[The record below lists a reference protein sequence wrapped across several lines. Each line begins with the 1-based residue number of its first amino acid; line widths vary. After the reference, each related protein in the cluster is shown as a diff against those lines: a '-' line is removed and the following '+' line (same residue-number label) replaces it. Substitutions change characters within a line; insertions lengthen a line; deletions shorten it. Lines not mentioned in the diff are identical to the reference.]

1 MSLFTKTANDVFA
14 PYNSDGSPREPVPQE
29 AQVWG
34 TEVEQS
40 LLAFQAGGGI
50 IFETK
55 AEMDAALNYAA
66 NQSAWVMGDDTV
78 ENNGVYRKI
87 GASGVGSWERLGDL
101 PYSFIRAN
109 DVGAGTP
116 NAIQATTS
124 IPVSGSALIWMNVF
138 EANTASPVIVSF
150 NGGSALTIKT
160 NSGND
165 VAAGGLVAGMIV
177 LGIVSGS
184 TFRLVSDQASAAVLA
199 GCEAARDAALSAVP
213 NSFPSNRAAL
223 KSIDTTTHVAAY
235 LREAG
240 REGQFVW
247 KAGDYSAQIA
257 ADPLEG
263 LYIKA
268 DGVPSASGAW
278 VRHGEW
284 ALQGGYAEWF
294 GAVADYDQDDGSGTD
309 NDDAI
314 NAALSLLP
322 RVFLAGGYYR
332 IADTVELGPYRSLV
346 YQFGAQ
352 SMPVGDTD
360 YFKLNTRA
368 CLVPRNLPRRHVIN
382 SMITQCELSGGV
394 LANPSAAEIYTV
406 SSAGRLANYRIMDFT
421 NQDASG
427 ATRATQ
433 RLLSIA
439 VKGSRG
445 ASVEGVSVRTTRAN
459 GNFVSDAADTDFG
472 NQCDIG
478 FLGENAFFGSLK
490 KSVIT
495 WAFRD
500 AAVLLITDDV
510 TGDSPDYHPQTDRF
524 FISECLIEGHC
535 GFAVRGPDRVRISA
549 VTTTTIRVKWFK
561 SHRFASTGSINA
573 DGSDYTYSSLT
584 YDAGTQE
591 LVFGGLSADPVA
603 AGVAVGDE
611 LIRTEDTRTFGS
623 GGVSVNNS
631 FIRSISHPSL
641 KISTDGF
648 FTDFFAMS
656 GRSVELSGLGIRGA
670 IFHNTYVHGREDIS
684 VWVQDGNDV
693 YFATADYHEAKF
705 LAEGAGSNVSRFI
718 ALGFDAKVARGIPQP
733 IGNAG
738 DIHFIGWSQTEGGTD
753 MRPTYRTASNYG
765 RFGSGSGIN
774 DGLFE
779 PSRCSNDTG
788 YAYGN
793 TNFGVALVHRL
804 PIIRGTNHGYVMCS
818 PFLTPVHSIDS
829 SYRQAWGTGQWSVAA
844 DLPYAFNFYFGANS
858 IANLANTSSTSIAA
872 WRVENTAG
880 NAWYGVDVDGFG
892 VLRSN
897 GVSRIKFGPN
907 KLNPATDS
915 NIDLGIAA
923 TGRYRDLFLLNAPT
937 VTSEAS
943 DKVWRGGLTAV
954 ELRVARRLSSLIG
967 LFQWK
972 DAIAEKEPQGKVA
985 RLHAGVTAQSVV
997 AAFEAEGL
1005 DPFEYGL
1012 VGLDAWEEQAP
1023 VLDEEGNEVQPSIK
1037 AGSRHSLRPDELW
1050 AFIAAGFEARLQV
1063 LEKEQ

>member
-1 MSLFTKTANDVFA
+1 MSLFTKTADDVFA

-34 TEVEQS
+34 TEVERS

-101 PYSFIRAN
+101 PYSFIRAT

-165 VAAGGLVAGMIV
+165 VVAGGLTAGMIV
-177 LGIVSGS
+177 MGIVSGS
-184 TFRLVSDQASAAVLA
+184 TFRLVSDQASAAILA
-199 GCEAARDAALSAVP
+199 ACEAARDAALSAVP

-223 KSIDTTTHVAAY
+223 KAIDTTTHVAAY
-235 LREAG
+235 LREPG
-240 REGQFVW
+240 REGQFAW

-268 DGVPSASGAW
+268 DGVAAASGAW
-278 VRHGEW
+278 VRHGGW

-332 IADTVELGPYRSLV
+332 TADTVELGPYRSLV

-360 YFKLNTRA
+360 YFRLNTRA

-394 LANPSAAEIYTV
+394 LANPSAAESYTA

-459 GNFVSDAADTDFG
+459 GNFVSDATDTDFG

-535 GFAVRGPDRVRISA
+535 GFALRGPDRIRISA

-591 LVFGGLSADPVA
+591 LVFGGLSADPIA

-656 GRSVELSGLGIRGA
+656 GRSVELSGLGIRGI
-670 IFHNTYVHGREDIS
+670 IFHNTFVHGREDIS
-684 VWVQDGNDV
+684 VWVQDCNDV

-858 IANLANTSSTSIAA
+858 IANLANTSSTAIAA

-880 NAWYGVDVDGFG
+880 NAWYGVDTDGFG

-915 NIDLGIAA
+915 NIDLGTAA

-943 DKVWRGGLTAV
+943 DKVWRGGLTEA

-967 LFQWK
+967 LFQWR
-972 DAIAEKEPQGKVA
+972 DAIAEKEPKGKVA

-997 AAFEAEGL
+997 SAFEAEGL
-1005 DPFEYGL
+1005 DAFKYGL
-1012 VGLDAWEEQAP
+1012 VGLDRWEDQAA
-1023 VLDEEGNEVQPSIK
+1023 VLDEEGNEIQPHIT

-1050 AFIAAGFEARLQV
+1050 AFMAAGFEARLAA
-1063 LEKEQ
+1063 LEG

>member
-1 MSLFTKTANDVFA
+1 MGNIMVELAANIWADGPSSD
-14 PYNSDGSPREPVPQE
+14 PYEPDKAQIRE
-29 AQVWG
+29 WG
-34 TEVEQS
+34 TWIE
-40 LLAFQAGGGI
+40 GI
-50 IFETK
+50 ITAFTSNGGLVYSSK
-55 AEMDAALNYAA
+55 AAMEADLAHAEKTM
-66 NQSAWVMGDDTV
+66 AWVIGDPV
-78 ENNGVYRKI
+78 AANNGVYGKV
-87 GASGVGSWERLGDL
+87 GASGTGSWTRRSDL
-101 PYSFIRAN
+101 PFSFIVAN
-109 DVGAGTP
+109 DAGAGTP
-116 NAIQATTS
+116 VAIQATTA
-124 IPVSGSALIWMNVF
+124 IPISGSALVWMEVA
-138 EANTASPVIVSF
+138 ETNTGSPVTVAF
-150 NGGSALTIKT
+150 NGGAALTIKT

-165 VAAGGLVAGMIV
+165 VAVGGLTAGMIV
-177 LGIVSGS
+177 MGIVSGS
-184 TFRLVSDQASAAVLA
+184 TFRLVSDQASSAVLA
-199 GCEAARDAALSAVP
+199 ACEAARDAAMSAVP
-213 NSFPSNRAAL
+213 NQFPATRAAL
-223 KSIDTTTHVAAY
+223 KAINTATHTAAY

-247 KAGDYSAQIA
+247 RTGDFSALIA
-257 ADPLEG
+257 ADPREG
-263 LYIKA
+263 IYIKA
-268 DGVPSASGAW
+268 DAVATTAGAW
-278 VRHGEW
+278 VRQGLW
-284 ALQGGYAEWF
+284 AVQGGYAEWF
-294 GAVADYDQDDGSGTD
+294 GAVADYDETDGSGTD

-314 NAALSLLP
+314 NAALALLP

-332 IADTVELGPYRSLV
+332 TADTVELGPYRSLV

-360 YFKLNTRA
+360 YFRLNTRA
-368 CLVPRNLPRRHVIN
+368 CIVPRNLPRRHVIN

-394 LANPSAAEIYTV
+394 LANPSAAESYTA

-445 ASVEGVSVRTTRAN
+445 ASVEGVSIRTTRAN

-500 AAVLLITDDV
+500 AAVLLVTDDV
-510 TGDSPDYHPQTDRF
+510 TGDAPDYHPQTDRF

-561 SHRFASTGSINA
+561 SHRFAQTGSIYA
-573 DGSDYTYSSLT
+573 DGSSYTYSSLT

-641 KISTDGF
+641 NASTDGF

-656 GRSVELSGLGIRGA
+656 GRDVELSGLGIRGI
-670 IFHNTYVHGREDIS
+670 IFHNTFVHGREDIS
-684 VWVQDGNDV
+684 VWVQDCNDV

-718 ALGFDAKVARGIPQP
+718 ALGLDAKLARGIPQP

-738 DIHFIGWSQTEGGTD
+738 DIHLIGWSQTESGTD

-829 SYRQAWGTGQWSVAA
+829 SYRQAWGTGQWSVTA
-844 DLPYAFNFYFGANS
+844 DLPYAFNFYGGASS
-858 IANLANTSSTSIAA
+858 IANLANTASTSIAA

-880 NAWYGVDVDGFG
+880 NAWYGVDTDGFG

-897 GVSRIKFGPN
+897 GVSRVKFGPN

-915 NIDLGIAA
+915 NIDLGTAA

-937 VTSEAS
+937 VTSEAF
-943 DKVWRGGLTAV
+943 DKVWRGGFTEA

-972 DAIAEKEPQGKVA
+972 DAIAEKEPKGKVA

-997 AAFEAEGL
+997 SAFEAEGL
-1005 DPFEYGL
+1005 DAFKYGL
-1012 VGLDAWEEQAP
+1012 VGLDTWEDQAA
-1023 VLDEEGNEVQPSIK
+1023 VLDEEGNEVQPYIR

-1050 AFIAAGFEARLQV
+1050 AFMAAGFEARLAA
-1063 LEKEQ
+1063 LEG